1 MSDPFFFLHLP
12 RTAGTTLN
20 DVLRAN
26 FRPKEVL
33 SLYRDSDFTR
43 YASLEPG
50 QLDGVRLIQG
60 HALLASYDPPR
71 LYDRPVRV
79 FTFLRHPVD
88 RLVSEYAFLKTWP
101 RTTLYRFLNDNAV
114 SFREYVTGMRRELKY
129 RGKNPMTRLLSGR
142 DFDLDA
148 FPGEALDAAKRNL
161 ERGFGFFGLM
171 ERFDESL
178 LLLGDYLGLQ
188 NVYYEKRN
196 VLAEGG
202 KAGITP
208 ADLEEAMARN
218 TADMELFTFATELFE
233 ARVAA
238 LGPSFAARVRRF
250 RAVNT
255 RYAKVC
261 GLIAQKAGTASDGPI
276 VSPKDPLLFPDRPPK
291 KGGGAE

>member
-26 FRPKEVL
+26 FRPQEVL

-79 FTFLRHPVD
+79 FTFLRHPVA

-114 SFREYVTGMRRELKY
+114 SFREYVTGMRRELKF

-148 FPGEALDAAKRNL
+148 FPRAALDAAKRNL

-208 ADLEEAMARN
+208 EDLDVALSRN

-238 LGPSFAARVRRF
+238 RGPSFAARVRRF

-261 GLIAQKAGTASDGPI
+261 GLIAQKAGTAPSGPI
-276 VSPKDPLLFPDRPPK
+276 IAPKDPMLFPDAAPAAKDR
-291 KGGGAE
+291 